1 MRCRWAAPLVV
12 PQLSLTSPRT
22 KLQHHGM
29 MDTGYNTQTM
39 YSVLSIL
46 QIDVAVVPRRRIN
59 NAWDVGGCAL

>member
-12 PQLSLTSPRT
+12 HLSFDITSYQT
-22 KLQHHGM
+22 QHHGM